1 MAIIK
6 TAEMTG
12 TQPVVNPDQAG
23 EIYEI
28 VFKIDP
34 AVTPVSSGDF
44 VQLMQ
49 VPGDCILSN
58 IVLGAPATLGAVTV
72 AAGIADAA
80 ATTALATTFVAA
92 GTITTTVPV
101 SANATILADVPLA
114 APTQNQRIVTL
125 AIGAANLAAVL
136 YAKVQYRAARYG
148 R

>member
-1 MAIIK
+1 MAIVK

-23 EIYEI
+23 EVYEM

-49 VPGDCILSN
+49 VPADCILSD
-58 IVLGAPATLGAVTV
+58 ITLGAPATLGAVTV

-80 ATTALATTFVAA
+80 ATTALATTYIAA

-101 SANATILADVPLA
+101 HANATILGDTPLSN
-114 APTQNQRIVTL
+114 PTANQRIVTL
-125 AIGAANLAAVL
+125 AIAAANLAAVL
-136 YAKVQYRAARYG
+136 YAKVSYRAARYG